1 MALRATTP
9 PNTADQPALSR
20 TARRRKLRQA
30 KTVLATEAGSPLHQ
44 AAAAT
49 EIFWT
54 KPSTG
59 TPKPVQEQVVIA
71 DDDRDDSA
79 EDNAD
84 RMTAGR
90 TWEGLEEDIAYC
102 ETEVLTHSAST
113 CDKCHFSRSDVTL
126 AVGWVRQWMA
136 DTPSAMNSTLELWSE
151 FLWNVCGFELDLPTA
166 ASVLSPAFL
175 AALAEQGVPFAIRR
189 LELVSEGILE
199 DPHTCDDCGFLKTS
213 PGYCSECHKNRVG
226 VYRFSEPYTLT
237 PETPSPASC
246 STTALAA
253 LLEQTSL

>member
-9 PNTADQPALSR
+9 PNTADQPALSC
-20 TARRRKLRQA
+20 TARRRKMRQA

-44 AAAAT
+44 TAAAT

-71 DDDRDDSA
+71 DDDGDDSS

-102 ETEVLTHSAST
+102 ETEGLTHSAST
-113 CDKCHFSRSDVTL
+113 CLKCRFSRSDVTL
-126 AVGWVRQWMA
+126 AVWWVRQWMA
-136 DTPSAMNSTLELWSE
+136 DTLSAMNSTLELWSE
-151 FLWNVCGFELDLPTA
+151 FCTTCAVVNTTCQLPLRCSRQPSSQPWPNRGCRLPLGGSNLSARGFWRTHTLVTSV
-166 ASVLSPAFL
+166 ASSRP
-175 AALAEQGVPFAIRR
+175 ALAIVVSAIRIGSVCIFIR
-189 LELVSEGILE
+189 SL
-199 DPHTCDDCGFLKTS
+199 
-213 PGYCSECHKNRVG
+213 
-226 VYRFSEPYTLT
+226 TL
-237 PETPSPASC
+237 
-246 STTALAA
+246 
-253 LLEQTSL
+253 

>member
-44 AAAAT
+44 TAAAT

-71 DDDRDDSA
+71 DDDGDDSA
-79 EDNAD
+79 EYNAD

-102 ETEVLTHSAST
+102 ETEGLTHSAST
-113 CDKCHFSRSDVTL
+113 CLKCRFSRSDVTL
-126 AVGWVRQWMA
+126 AVWWVKQWMA

-151 FLWNVCGFELDLPTA
+151 FLYNVCCCEYDLPTA

-175 AALAEQGVPFAIRR
+175 AALAEQGVPIAIRR

-199 DPHTCDDCGFLKTS
+199 DPHTCDVCGKFKTC
-213 PGYCSECHKNRVG
+213 PGYCGECHKNRVG
-226 VYRFSEPYTLT
+226 VYLFAEPYTLT